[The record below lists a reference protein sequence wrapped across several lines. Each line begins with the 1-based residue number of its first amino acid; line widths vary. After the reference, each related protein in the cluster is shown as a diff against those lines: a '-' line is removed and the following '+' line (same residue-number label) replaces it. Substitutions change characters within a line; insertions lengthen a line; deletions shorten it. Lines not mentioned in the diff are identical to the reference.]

1 MFKTGTSLKRG
12 LKLLPAAGAI
22 AGVVA
27 LGGSA
32 LSQEAPGKDE
42 VFAATSLVTGISG
55 NIISFD
61 ISFVDPT
68 INRYLLADRTNAQVE
83 IVSTTSNAVVFT
95 IKPTGTDAFAGN
107 VACNPAAG
115 ANDCKGPNGV
125 LTTHDT
131 GSTEVWVGDG
141 PPAGTVGGISTVKVF
156 SLSNSTPS
164 HTISTGGTKRAD
176 EGCFDP
182 KDHIVLMAND
192 AETPWP
198 FISFIA
204 TGGYS
209 VSADRY
215 TVLKKITMDGTG
227 GAPKAT
233 NGIEQCQYSGRTGK
247 FYLNIP
253 EVGTAPGTPGDD
265 SVAGAVLVIN
275 PTTMSIEKTFSI
287 DHDACAGPQGMAIGP
302 SNQILL
308 GCNAPSGG
316 STTSNGNGNFSTVII
331 NERSGAITRVLDNES
346 GSDEVWFNPGDG
358 HYFLARSSAAGPAAM
373 SDQLL
378 GVVDSSGKRED
389 MSIPTAAAS
398 KSLTAHS
405 VAADPNKNQVYVPI
419 PAGGQLAGG
428 GICSS
433 QGGSD
438 ADGCIAVFTVTT
450 GKDDKVARQR
460 GQDDKQE

>member
-12 LKLLPAAGAI
+12 LKLLPAAVAI

-83 IVSTTSNAVVFT
+83 IVSTTSDAVVFT

-107 VACNPAAG
+107 VACNPLAG

-125 LTTHDT
+125 LTVNDT

-141 PPAGTVGGISTVKVF
+141 PTPALTVGSISKVKVF
-156 SLSNSTPS
+156 SLSSSTPS
-164 HTISTGGTKRAD
+164 HTIPTNGTKRAD

-182 KDHIVLMAND
+182 KDHIVLIAND
-192 AETPWP
+192 AETPFP

-209 VSADRY
+209 VVADRY
-215 TVLKKITMDGTG
+215 KVLKQITMDGTG
-227 GAPKAT
+227 GSPKAT

-253 EVGTAPGTPGDD
+253 EVNGPGND

-308 GCNAPSGG
+308 GCNAPSG
-316 STTSNGNGNFSTVII
+316 NGNFSTVII
-331 NERSGAITRVLDNES
+331 NERSGAITRVLNNES
-346 GSDEVWFNPGDG
+346 GADEVWFNSNDG
-358 HYFLARSSAAGPAAM
+358 HYFLARSSAAGPAAGGN
-373 SDQLL
+373 QLL

-389 MSIPTAAAS
+389 MSIPIALASATA
-398 KSLTAHS
+398 TAHS
-405 VAADPNKNQVYVPI
+405 VAADPNTNQVFVPI
-419 PAGGQLAGG
+419 PGTNGALCVSLGGTPGA
-428 GICSS
+428 
-433 QGGSD
+433 
-438 ADGCIAVFTVTT
+438 GCIAIFTTT
-450 GKDDKVARQR
+450 NDDRSKMARER
-460 GQDDKQE
+460 HEDDKQE